1 MHSICKEV
9 ERTMQADRREGSG
22 PEKQYH
28 TSPDFLLREIGGD
41 CVLVP
46 LVSEGP
52 LANSVIALNDSSRY
66 LWEQF
71 QEPRTVESVVEA
83 ARSEWSDPDG
93 TLEQDVQAFV
103 DAYLQVG
110 LLIEEEI

>member
-52 LANSVIALNDSSRY
+52 LANSVIALG
-66 LWEQF
+66 
-71 QEPRTVESVVEA
+71 EPRTVEAVVEA
-83 ARSEWSDPDG
+83 ARTEWSDPDG

-103 DAYLQVG
+103 DAYLQIG
-110 LLIEEEI
+110 LLTEEEI